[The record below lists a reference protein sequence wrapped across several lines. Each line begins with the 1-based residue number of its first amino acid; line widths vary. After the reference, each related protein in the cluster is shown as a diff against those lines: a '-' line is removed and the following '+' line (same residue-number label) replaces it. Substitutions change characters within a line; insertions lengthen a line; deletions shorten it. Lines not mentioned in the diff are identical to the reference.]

1 MITAHRHKTTSL
13 FVYRMSVTCL
23 QMASAVTASATI
35 PVHLWQSSS
44 VSLSGSPSDLR
55 WGTRTVSCAT
65 QYSHK
70 HVKQILDRDSHKAV
84 LNNIILLLL
93 MAGMCPTVKG
103 KSSLYSITCPTVKG
117 KSSLY
122 SITERRVLELILV
135 LVSQPAGDV
144 SHKLGGRLP
153 LLSVRP
159 AVTPATL
166 KRAATNFAAWWT
178 QAQWVWTV
186 CLRHPKAPRLR
197 FEPGPLCARVQHA
210 NHSASE
216 PPYPT
221 VAGKVCTEFQ

>member
-13 FVYRMSVTCL
+13 FVYRMSVTFL

-93 MAGMCPTVKG
+93 MAG
-103 KSSLYSITCPTVKG
+103 ICPTVKG

-144 SHKLGGRLP
+144 VINSEVGCHYFPSGLQLPPQPLRGLLPILLLGEHRHNGCEQ
-153 LLSVRP
+153 
-159 AVTPATL
+159 
-166 KRAATNFAAWWT
+166 FA
-178 QAQWVWTV
+178 
-186 CLRHPKAPRLR
+186 
-197 FEPGPLCARVQHA
+197 
-210 NHSASE
+210 
-216 PPYPT
+216 
-221 VAGKVCTEFQ
+221 

>member
-13 FVYRMSVTCL
+13 FVYRMSVTFP

-84 LNNIILLLL
+84 LNNIILLLF
-93 MAGMCPTVKG
+93 MAGM
-103 KSSLYSITCPTVKG
+103 CPTVKG

-178 QAQWVWTV
+178 QAQCVWTV
-186 CLRHPKAPRLR
+186 CLRHPTTPRLR

>member
-13 FVYRMSVTCL
+13 FVYRMSVTFL

-93 MAGMCPTVKG
+93 MAGMCPTVKVA
-103 KSSLYSITCPTVKG
+103 YT
-117 KSSLY
+117 
-122 SITERRVLELILV
+122 
-135 LVSQPAGDV
+135 
-144 SHKLGGRLP
+144 RLP
-153 LLSVRP
+153 SVGFWSWSWFLSVSLQMTWVINP
-159 AVTPATL
+159 AVGCHYFPSGL
-166 KRAATNFAAWWT
+166 QLPPQPLRGLLPILLLGEHRHNGCEQFA
-178 QAQWVWTV
+178 
-186 CLRHPKAPRLR
+186 
-197 FEPGPLCARVQHA
+197 
-210 NHSASE
+210 
-216 PPYPT
+216 
-221 VAGKVCTEFQ
+221 